1 MCALILPRLGHLNS
15 EKNRQMQVK
24 KLAGRLEPISL
35 HYLEPSSNDKVA
47 GGITA
52 YCPANFHLNGLMQE

>member
-1 MCALILPRLGHLNS
+1 LNS